1 MWWLIPLLLAGFIL
15 VHTAKM
21 LRLYLVL
28 MEHKIG
34 FGRFVL
40 LYLKTTLVNLIIP
53 LKLGGAVPDFFVS
66 AGKQSTGRWVC

>member
-40 LYLKTTLVNLIIP
+40 LYLKTTLVNLQ
-53 LKLGGAVPDFFVS
+53 LKS
-66 AGKQSTGRWVC
+66 M